1 MTPYEEAKHLI
12 KAFLCITSDFE
23 TAKKCALFM
32 ANDNFDRKIDW
43 DEEADYW
50 ENTKSEIEA
59 MANPLINTE
68 ARADRFNEDL

>member
-1 MTPYEEAKHLI
+1 MTPYEKAKDLI
-12 KAFLCITSDFE
+12 KSFLCITSDFE

-32 ANDNFDRKIDW
+32 ANDIFDRKIDW

-50 ENTKSEIEA
+50 ENTKSEILS
-59 MANPLINTE
+59 MPNPLINTE